1 MRWMGL
7 SGRCLFA
14 VLAVG
19 ALVPALHAAPVF
31 GRLMSTTQPDGT
43 VIHVRV
49 WGDEFYR
56 VVESTDGYTLAL
68 DPATGFACYATL
80 TPDGTALVS
89 TGVPVGDTGRAALA
103 LTPHL
108 RVTPAA
114 AAAQAWSVRA
124 DLQQRALDD
133 FPALLR
139 GGPRP
144 APTTTGNVKGICL
157 IVDFSD
163 AVGTITPSAVDN
175 FCNQV
180 GYSVNGN
187 NGSVRDY
194 YTAVSDG
201 ALTYT
206 NYVPT
211 AYYRASKTKAYYND
225 PNFPA
230 GTRAR
235 ELITEALQDLNTR
248 GFDFSQYD
256 TNGDGFVDALNC
268 FYAGTNGGVW
278 GFGLWPHQYTVSFSA
293 DGVST
298 LNYQISDMGS
308 SLTLGTFCHENGHM
322 LCNWPDLYDYDY
334 DSYGAGQYC
343 LMAVGTTDTNPCEPC
358 AYLKYIAGW
367 STTVNLTTPTSGLS
381 LTAGT
386 NTFYRYVNP
395 ANSQEYFIIENRQKT
410 GRDAQI
416 PDAGIAIWHIDEN
429 GSNDFQQQTTQQH
442 YEATLVQADGNWD
455 LEHNANA
462 GDGADLYAAPGAA
475 ACSPFT
481 TPDTNWWSGTPS
493 GLDIYGVGS
502 SGAVMTFNYRVSTDC
517 NANNIPDADEIAGN
531 GALDCNGDGVLDEC
545 SPPGPTFT
553 SEPHDRIIC
562 AGSSTSWQ
570 AGATGT
576 GTVTYQWYHGTTAI
590 SGATGT
596 TLTLT
601 NVTSADAGTY
611 KVVATD
617 ACGSRTSSTA
627 LLTLF
632 DAAVIT
638 TQPQSRTAETG
649 ESVTW
654 SVVASGAP
662 PLAYQWYFNG
672 SPVAGATR
680 SSYTI
685 PSADFDDAGGYRVVV
700 STPCGSVTSA
710 TALLTVM
717 LGMAENPAPADGA
730 AAQPLSSALTWNP
743 VASASA
749 YDVYF
754 GTAANPPF
762 YGSVTSPRF
771 VPTTL
776 AYGTTYYWRVAPV
789 YTSYSRLG
797 PIWSFTTHASPPLP
811 AAPTQP
817 YPADTATNL
826 PVSLRLTWA
835 SAAGATSYG
844 LVVSTHADLSSP
856 LLTGAVAGS
865 FDLLL
870 DYGTTYYWQV
880 TALNE
885 AGGTAGPVWQFTTVA
900 RATGGSRTQTP
911 ASVNPGGNTATNDNA
926 SSNAPPVQGEVN
938 TVDEAG
944 AALGCP
950 IAALVL
956 CSLAVVGALTPR
968 RRI

>member
-1 MRWMGL
+1 MRRMGL
-7 SGRCLFA
+7 LGRCIVVVFA
-14 VLAVG
+14 TG
-19 ALVPALHAAPVF
+19 ALVPTLHAAPVF
-31 GRLMSTTQPDGT
+31 GRLMTTTQPDGT
-43 VIHVRV
+43 VLQVRV

-56 VVESTDGYTLAL
+56 VVESTDGYTLTL
-68 DPATGFACYATL
+68 DPATGYACYAAL
-80 TPDGTALVS
+80 APDGTSLVS
-89 TGVPVGDTGRAALA
+89 TGVPVGDPGRAGLA

-108 RVTPAA
+108 RITRAA
-114 AAAQAWSVRA
+114 AAAQAQSVRA
-124 DLQQRALDD
+124 ALQQRAFEG

-139 GGPRP
+139 GAPLP

-163 AVGTITPSAVDN
+163 AAGTITPTAVDN

-180 GYSVNGN
+180 GYNANGN

-194 YTAVSDG
+194 YTDVSDG

-211 AYYRASKTKAYYND
+211 AYYRATKTKAYYND
-225 PNFPA
+225 PNLPA

-235 ELITEALQDLNTR
+235 ELITEALQDLNAH

-256 TNGDGFVDALNC
+256 ANHDGFVDALNC
-268 FYAGTNGGVW
+268 FYAGNNGGVW
-278 GFGLWPHQYTVSFSA
+278 GYGLWPHQYTVSFSA

-308 SLTLGTFCHENGHM
+308 ALTLGTFCHENGHM

-334 DSYGAGQYC
+334 DSYGAGQFC
-343 LMAVGTTDTNPCEPC
+343 LMALGTTDTNPCEPC
-358 AYLKYIAGW
+358 AYLKYVAGW
-367 STTVNLTTPTSGLS
+367 STTTNLTTAASGLS
-381 LTAGT
+381 LAAGS

-395 ANSQEYFIIENRQKT
+395 SNSQEYFIIENRQKT
-410 GRDAQI
+410 GRDAQL

-429 GSNDFQQQTTQQH
+429 GSNDFQQQTAQNH
-442 YEATLVQADGNWD
+442 YEATLLQADGDWD

-462 GDGADLYAAPGAA
+462 GDNTDLYASPGATS
-475 ACSPFT
+475 CNPFT
-481 TPDTNWWSGTPS
+481 TPNTDWWAGTPS
-493 GLDIYGVGS
+493 NLDIYGIGG
-502 SGAVMTFNYRVSTDC
+502 SGAVMTFNYRTSADC
-517 NANNIPDADEIAGN
+517 NNNNIPDADEIAGN
-531 GALDCNGDGVLDEC
+531 SALDCNGDGVLDAC
-545 SPPGPTFT
+545 SPAGPVFT
-553 SEPHDRIIC
+553 AEPHDRIIC
-562 AGSSTSWQ
+562 AGSSTSWE
-570 AGATGT
+570 ASATGT
-576 GTVTYQWYHGTTAI
+576 GTVTYQWYFGSTAI
-590 SGATGT
+590 SGATGA
-596 TLTLT
+596 TLTLSD
-601 NVTSADAGTY
+601 VTTDDAGTY

-617 ACGSRTSSTA
+617 TCGSKTSGTA

-654 SVVASGAP
+654 SVVANGAP
-662 PLAYQWYFNG
+662 PLTYQWYFDGN
-672 SPVAGATR
+672 PVAGATH

-700 STPCGSVTSA
+700 STPCGSVTST

-717 LGMAENPAPADGA
+717 LGLAENPSPANSA
-730 AAQPLSSALTWNP
+730 TEQPLNTELMWDT
-743 VASASA
+743 VASAAA

-762 YGSVTSPRF
+762 YGSVKSPHF
-771 VPTTL
+771 VPPTL
-776 AYGTTYYWRVAPV
+776 AYGTTYYWRVAPI

-797 PIWSFTTHASPPLP
+797 PIWSFSTNASPPLP
-811 AAPTQP
+811 AAAAQP
-817 YPADTATNL
+817 YPADGATNL

-835 SAAGATSYG
+835 AAAGATRYD
-844 LVVSTHADLSSP
+844 LTVSTHEDLSAP
-856 LLTGAVAGS
+856 LLTGSVAGS

-880 TALNE
+880 TSLNE
-885 AGGTAGPVWQFTTVA
+885 AGETGGPVWHFATVA
-900 RATGGSRTQTP
+900 RATTGARAESP
-911 ASVNPGGNTATNDNA
+911 SPSNNTNSSTTSNSNTN
-926 SSNAPPVQGEVN
+926 SSPPVQGEVN

-950 IAALVL
+950 VAALVL
-956 CSLAVVGALTPR
+956 CTLAAVGALTPR
-968 RRI
+968 RRA